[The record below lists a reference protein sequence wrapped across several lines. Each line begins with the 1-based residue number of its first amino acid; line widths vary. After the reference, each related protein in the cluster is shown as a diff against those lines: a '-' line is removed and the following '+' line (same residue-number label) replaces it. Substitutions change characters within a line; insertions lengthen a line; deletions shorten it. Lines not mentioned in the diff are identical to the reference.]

1 MSKHHV
7 TLVEVG
13 PRDGLQN
20 ESCSLP
26 VGLRVELVER
36 LVAAGLSVIEAGS
49 FVSPKWVP
57 QMAGTAE
64 VLAGIAPA
72 PGLRLPV
79 LVPNRQGLQAA
90 MDAGVREI
98 AVFTAASETFAFKN
112 LNCSIGDSLVR
123 FAPVIDE
130 ARLAGLRVRGYVSCV
145 LGCPYEGSVAPERVV
160 DVSASLLKLGCDEIS
175 LGDTIGAGT
184 PDTTRRLI
192 RELAREVPVER
203 LAGHFHDTWG
213 MAAANVYAA
222 WLEGMRTFDCS
233 VGGLGG
239 CPYAP
244 GATGNV
250 ATEDL
255 VHLFDGMGITTG
267 VSLAAVVETAH
278 WISRQLGRQP
288 ASRAARAWLARH
300 PLPVEAR

>member
-20 ESCSLP
+20 ESRSLP

-90 MDAGVREI
+90 MDAGIREI

-112 LNCSIGDSLVR
+112 LNCSIGDSLAR

-130 ARLAGLRVRGYVSCV
+130 ARLAGLRVRG
-145 LGCPYEGSVAPERVV
+145 
-160 DVSASLLKLGCDEIS
+160 
-175 LGDTIGAGT
+175 
-184 PDTTRRLI
+184 
-192 RELAREVPVER
+192 
-203 LAGHFHDTWG
+203 
-213 MAAANVYAA
+213 
-222 WLEGMRTFDCS
+222 
-233 VGGLGG
+233 
-239 CPYAP
+239 
-244 GATGNV
+244 
-250 ATEDL
+250 
-255 VHLFDGMGITTG
+255 
-267 VSLAAVVETAH
+267 
-278 WISRQLGRQP
+278 
-288 ASRAARAWLARH
+288 
-300 PLPVEAR
+300 